1 MSLEAEAEAEYW
13 RAISWMGVRLT
24 MRVNDFGRSARRVVM
39 VGTSSKGSDV
49 DYGSKGGGC

>member
-39 VGTSSKGSDV
+39 VETSSKGSDV